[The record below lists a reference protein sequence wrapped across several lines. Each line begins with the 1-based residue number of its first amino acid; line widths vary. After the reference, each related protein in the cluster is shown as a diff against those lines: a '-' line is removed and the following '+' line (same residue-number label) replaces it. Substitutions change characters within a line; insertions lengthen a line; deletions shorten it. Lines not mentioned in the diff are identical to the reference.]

1 MRKYLGIPAKR
12 VFLVFNISAFMLWVQ
27 LKVAPGMAA
36 STFGEDVIFLFC
48 KLWEKVE
55 YLDQFY
61 NADGL
66 LIADFV

>member
-1 MRKYLGIPAKR
+1 
-12 VFLVFNISAFMLWVQ
+12 MLWVQ